1 MKNIW
6 EGSVRGEGA
15 LRDFKPLHA
24 SLGLRSGWAVQ
35 IMNRVHQKKALRAI
49 GTTLENAT
57 LNHEFLSDDEEAT
70 FYSHSRESYVKYRD
84 HHDVHYDSYYDK
96 PLSLVYDGDNYGA
109 MMRDESVVKFVCD
122 TETEAVTAKQM
133 VFRCWKPAFDPVNI
147 ATEGMV
153 ILQTFTVVYSCVLLP
168 LPSNTSHQSFYAAV
182 REDYKMMDA
191 TGNFV

>member
-1 MKNIW
+1 
-6 EGSVRGEGA
+6 
-15 LRDFKPLHA
+15 
-24 SLGLRSGWAVQ
+24 VQ